1 MKKFCSFLT
10 ILVIVVIGIGFY
22 RGWFA
27 VSGGRDAE
35 SNDVDVSLTVDTY
48 KVKADTG
55 LAREDTQNP
64 K

>member
-1 MKKFCSFLT
+1 MKKFCSLLT
-10 ILVIVVIGIGFY
+10 ILVIIVIGIGFY

-35 SNDVDVSLTVDTY
+35 SNDVDVSLKVDTD

-55 LAREDTQNP
+55 LLKEDPRNP

>member
-1 MKKFCSFLT
+1 MKKFCSLLT
-10 ILVIVVIGIGFY
+10 ILVIIVIGIGFY

-27 VSGGRDAE
+27 VSGGRDSE
-35 SNDVDVSLTVDTY
+35 SNDVDVSLKVDTD

-55 LAREDTQNP
+55 LLKEDSLNP

>member
-1 MKKFCSFLT
+1 MKKFCSLLT
-10 ILVIVVIGIGFY
+10 ILVIIVIGIGFY

-35 SNDVDVSLTVDTY
+35 SNDVDVSLKVDTD

-55 LAREDTQNP
+55 LLKEDSLNP

>member
-1 MKKFCSFLT
+1 MKKFCSLLT
-10 ILVIVVIGIGFY
+10 ILVIIVIGIGFY

-35 SNDVDVSLTVDTY
+35 SNDVDVSLTVDTD

-55 LAREDTQNP
+55 LLKEDAQNA

>member
-1 MKKFCSFLT
+1 MKKFCSLLT
-10 ILVIVVIGIGFY
+10 ILVIIVIGIGFY

-35 SNDVDVSLTVDTY
+35 SNDVDVSLKVDTD

-55 LAREDTQNP
+55 LLKEDAQNA